1 MSKSVMYR
9 CLINTNKWKEL
20 RRWKLSRNPLC
31 ERCAEEGRT
40 TAATEV
46 HHVRP
51 VEDVQGRRE
60 MSARMFDPHNLRSL
74 CHDCHVRTHTEMGRS
89 GKAHAARKR
98 EEERRRLERLFLGTS
113 SSAATEETERNMDER
128 PPG

>member
-31 ERCAEEGRT
+31 ERCSEEG
-40 TAATEV
+40 
-46 HHVRP
+46 
-51 VEDVQGRRE
+51 E
-60 MSARMFDPHNLRSL
+60 MSARMFDPHNLRSR
-74 CHDCHVRTHTEMGRS
+74 CHECHVRTHTETGRS

-98 EEERRRLERLFLGTS
+98 EEERRRFERLFLGTS
-113 SSAATEETERNMDER
+113 SSAATEETERNKDER